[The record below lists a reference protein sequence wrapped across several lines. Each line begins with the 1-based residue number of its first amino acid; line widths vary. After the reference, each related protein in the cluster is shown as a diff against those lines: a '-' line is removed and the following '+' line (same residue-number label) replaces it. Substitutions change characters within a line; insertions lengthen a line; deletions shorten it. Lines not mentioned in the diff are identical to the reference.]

1 MHDAIE
7 LEKRGIP
14 TVAIHTTVFMNSAN
28 AHAKAYGLPLFES
41 VAIEHPVSGR
51 PKEEVEAKAD
61 QIVADVVRILTE
73 PKESRDASGNV

>member
-14 TVAIHTTVFMNSAN
+14 TVAIHTTVFMNSAD
-28 AHAKAYGLPLFES
+28 AHAKAYGLPAYES

-51 PKEEVEAKAD
+51 PAAEAAAKAD
-61 QIVADVVRILTE
+61 AILDEVMRILTGA
-73 PKESRDASGNV
+73 PKA

>member
-1 MHDAIE
+1 VHDAIE

-28 AHAKAYGLPLFES
+28 AHALAYGLPLFES

-61 QIVADVVRILTE
+61 RVMADVIRILT
-73 PKESRDASGNV
+73 NQ